1 MLSRGIIAII
11 ILVTSAINNSYAND
25 LDVQFSGFASL
36 TLSYTDDADIGFAS
50 NYLNENGIKSN
61 GPRIRKIINY
71 LRIQGYVPG
80 LCATGSGYYIAA
92 NKEEYIEYI
101 ASFSK
106 RVSSMLVVLDA
117 AKRDLGELY
126 NVVYS
131 IPHLPTTQDLINMS
145 VD

>member
-1 MLSRGIIAII
+1 MIPGFEQQTYDLTDYELLNIVP
-11 ILVTSAINNSYAND
+11 ILEKNLKCNIGKSNPVTNKQIC
-25 LDVQFSGFASL
+25 
-36 TLSYTDDADIGFAS
+36 